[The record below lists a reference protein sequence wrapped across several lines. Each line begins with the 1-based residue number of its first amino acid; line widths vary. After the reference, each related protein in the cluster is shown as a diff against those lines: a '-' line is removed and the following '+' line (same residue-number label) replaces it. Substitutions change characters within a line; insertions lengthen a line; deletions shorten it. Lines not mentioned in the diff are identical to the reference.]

1 MLWYE
6 RVPLPSIST
15 NATHGTAWTNTISVD
30 DMAAVVAQFRLG
42 AEIPGFRSFFPLPLC
57 HIGCPTRLFATD
69 MPAMPSS
76 PRSDM
81 ETDLT
86 KLSSPRIFLVRMLVF
101 LVLCALIGIVLYKQI
116 VVAFFANPGLNA
128 LIGAVLLIGIILSFR
143 QVIRLYPEVRWV
155 NNFRI
160 ADPGLAVDRRPTLLA
175 PMAAI
180 LGGERSGRMSI
191 SQQTMRHLLDSIATR
206 LDEARDIS
214 RYMTGLLVFLGLLGT
229 FWGLIE
235 TVGSVGKVIDG
246 LKVGGDAGALFD
258 TLKEGLAAPLGGM
271 GISFSSSLF
280 GLAGSLILGFLDLQ
294 SSQAQNRFYTDLEDW
309 LATTVREYSSG
320 DGGAVAVAGGS
331 GNLQHAIERLRVA
344 VEEGAGTRGTTAA
357 MANLAEA
364 IQGLVAHMRTEQ
376 QMIREWADGQ
386 GEQNREIKRLLERLA
401 RQPEKS

>member
-1 MLWYE
+1 M
-6 RVPLPSIST
+6 
-15 NATHGTAWTNTISVD
+15 
-30 DMAAVVAQFRLG
+30 
-42 AEIPGFRSFFPLPLC
+42 EI
-57 HIGCPTRLFATD
+57 
-69 MPAMPSS
+69 
-76 PRSDM
+76 
-81 ETDLT
+81 ELT

-101 LVLCALIGIVLYKQI
+101 LVLCGLVMVVLYKQI

-128 LIGAVLLIGIILSFR
+128 LIGIVALIGIILSFR
-143 QVIRLYPEVRWV
+143 QVIRLYPEVAWV
-155 NNFRI
+155 NSFRI
-160 ADPGLAVDRRPTLLA
+160 ADPGLAIDRHPTLLA

-180 LGGERSGRMSI
+180 LGGERTGRMAI
-191 SQQTMRHLLDSIATR
+191 TQATMRHLLDSIATR

-309 LATTVREYSSG
+309 LATTVRQYASDGSPGGDLQAAVEKLRSAME
-320 DGGAVAVAGGS
+320 DGGGS
-331 GNLQHAIERLRVA
+331 RA
-344 VEEGAGTRGTTAA
+344 TTTA

-386 GEQNREIKRLLERLA
+386 GEQNREIKRLLEHLA
-401 RQPEKS
+401 KQPEKS

>member
-1 MLWYE
+1 M
-6 RVPLPSIST
+6 
-15 NATHGTAWTNTISVD
+15 
-30 DMAAVVAQFRLG
+30 
-42 AEIPGFRSFFPLPLC
+42 EI
-57 HIGCPTRLFATD
+57 
-69 MPAMPSS
+69 
-76 PRSDM
+76 
-81 ETDLT
+81 ELT

-101 LVLCALIGIVLYKQI
+101 LVLCALVMVVLNKQI
-116 VVAFFANPGLNA
+116 VTAFFANPGLNA
-128 LIGAVLLIGIILSFR
+128 LIGAVLLIGTILAFR
-143 QVIRLYPEVRWV
+143 QVIRLYPEVAWV

-160 ADPGLAVDRRPTLLA
+160 ADPGLAIERRPTLLA

-180 LGGERSGRMSI
+180 LGGERTGRMSI

-258 TLKEGLAAPLGGM
+258 TLREGLAAPLGGM

-309 LATTVREYSSG
+309 LASTVREYSG
-320 DGGAVAVAGGS
+320 DATTAATAGANGD
-331 GNLQHAIERLRVA
+331 LQNAIERLRSTM
-344 VEEGAGTRGTTAA
+344 EEGGTNRGTTAA

-386 GEQNREIKRLLERLA
+386 GEQNRDIKKLLERLA
-401 RQPEKS
+401 RQPENN

>member
-1 MLWYE
+1 M
-6 RVPLPSIST
+6 
-15 NATHGTAWTNTISVD
+15 
-30 DMAAVVAQFRLG
+30 
-42 AEIPGFRSFFPLPLC
+42 EIELS
-57 HIGCPTRLFATD
+57 
-69 MPAMPSS
+69 
-76 PRSDM
+76 
-81 ETDLT
+81 

-101 LVLCALIGIVLYKQI
+101 LVLCALVMVVLYKQI
-116 VVAFFANPGLNA
+116 ILAFFANPGLNA
-128 LIGAVLLIGIILSFR
+128 LIGVVLAIGTILSFR
-143 QVIRLYPEVRWV
+143 QVVRLYPEVAWV

-160 ADPGLAVDRRPTLLA
+160 ADPGLAIERHPTLLA

-180 LGGERSGRMSI
+180 LGGERTGRMTI

-280 GLAGSLILGFLDLQ
+280 GLAGSLVLGFLDLQ
-294 SSQAQNRFYTDLEDW
+294 TSQAQNRFYTNLEDW
-309 LATTVREYSSG
+309 LATTVEDLGSGALPAGVAAAFTHLQQSVG
-320 DGGAVAVAGGS
+320 DGAS
-331 GNLQHAIERLRVA
+331 
-344 VEEGAGTRGTTAA
+344 TRATTAA

-364 IQGLVAHMRTEQ
+364 IQGLVQHMRDEQ
-376 QMIREWADGQ
+376 QMIRNWAD
-386 GEQNREIKRLLERLA
+386 EQAKLNKDLRRFMERMGRENLA
-401 RQPEKS
+401 REPAER

>member
-1 MLWYE
+1 M
-6 RVPLPSIST
+6 
-15 NATHGTAWTNTISVD
+15 
-30 DMAAVVAQFRLG
+30 
-42 AEIPGFRSFFPLPLC
+42 EIEP
-57 HIGCPTRLFATD
+57 
-69 MPAMPSS
+69 
-76 PRSDM
+76 
-81 ETDLT
+81 T

-101 LVLCALIGIVLYKQI
+101 LVLCVLVAIVLYRQI
-116 VVAFFANPGLNA
+116 ELAFFANPGLNA
-128 LIGAVLLIGIILSFR
+128 LIGLVLLVGIILTFR
-143 QVIRLYPEVRWV
+143 QVIRLYPEVAWV

-160 ADPGLAVDRRPTLLA
+160 ADPGLAIERRPTLLA

-180 LGGERSGRMSI
+180 LGGERTGRMTI

-235 TVGSVGKVIDG
+235 TVGSVGKIIDG

-309 LATTVREYSSG
+309 LASTVREYSGGEAAPAGVPSG
-320 DGGAVAVAGGS
+320 EIQGA
-331 GNLQHAIERLRVA
+331 LERLRTT
-344 VEEGAGTRGTTAA
+344 VEESGANRGTTTA

-386 GEQNREIKRLLERLA
+386 GEQNREIRKLLERLA

>member
-1 MLWYE
+1 M
-6 RVPLPSIST
+6 P
-15 NATHGTAWTNTISVD
+15 
-30 DMAAVVAQFRLG
+30 
-42 AEIPGFRSFFPLPLC
+42 PG
-57 HIGCPTRLFATD
+57 
-69 MPAMPSS
+69 PSS
-76 PRSDM
+76 RSAM
-81 ETDLT
+81 EIELK

-101 LVLCALIGIVLYKQI
+101 LVLCALITVVLYKQI
-116 VVAFFANPGLNA
+116 ITAFFANPGLNA
-128 LIGAVLLIGIILSFR
+128 LIGAVLLIGTILSFR
-143 QVIRLYPEVRWV
+143 QVIRLYPEVAWV

-160 ADPGLAVDRRPTLLA
+160 SDPGLAVERQHPTLLA

-180 LGGERSGRMSI
+180 LGGERTGRMTI
-191 SQQTMRHLLDSIATR
+191 TQQTMRHLLDSIATR

-309 LATTVREYSSG
+309 LASTVREYSGEAGSG
-320 DGGAVAVAGGS
+320 GELHAAIDRLRASLEEGGAG
-331 GNLQHAIERLRVA
+331 
-344 VEEGAGTRGTTAA
+344 RGTTAA

-386 GEQNREIKRLLERLA
+386 GEQNREIRKLLERLA

>member
-1 MLWYE
+1 MAN
-6 RVPLPSIST
+6 PSRST
-15 NATHGTAWTNTISVD
+15 
-30 DMAAVVAQFRLG
+30 
-42 AEIPGFRSFFPLPLC
+42 
-57 HIGCPTRLFATD
+57 
-69 MPAMPSS
+69 
-76 PRSDM
+76 M
-81 ETDLT
+81 ELEFT
-86 KLSSPRIFLVRMLVF
+86 KLAPPRIFLVRMLVF
-101 LVLCALIGIVLYKQI
+101 LVLCALIAVVLYRQI
-116 VVAFFANPGLNA
+116 FTAFLANPGLNA
-128 LIGAVLLIGIILSFR
+128 LIGLVLLVGIILSFR
-143 QVIRLYPEVRWV
+143 QVIRLYPEVAWV

-160 ADPGLAVDRRPTLLA
+160 ADPGLALARHPTLLA

-180 LGGERSGRMSI
+180 LGGERSGRMTI

-309 LATTVREYSSG
+309 LATTVRGYSSET
-320 DGGAVAVAGGS
+320 GGASGELEAAVD
-331 GNLQHAIERLRVA
+331 RLRA
-344 VEEGAGTRGTTAA
+344 AMEEGGGNRATTTA
-357 MANLAEA
+357 MASLAEA
-364 IQGLVAHMRTEQ
+364 IQGLVTHMRTEQ

-386 GEQNREIKRLLERLA
+386 GEQNREIKKLLERLA
-401 RQPEKS
+401 RQKEKS

>member
-1 MLWYE
+1 
-6 RVPLPSIST
+6 
-15 NATHGTAWTNTISVD
+15 
-30 DMAAVVAQFRLG
+30 
-42 AEIPGFRSFFPLPLC
+42 
-57 HIGCPTRLFATD
+57 
-69 MPAMPSS
+69 MPSGAS
-76 PRSDM
+76 PRSSM
-81 ETDLT
+81 EIELT
-86 KLSSPRIFLVRMLVF
+86 KLSSPSVFLVRMLVF
-101 LVLCALIGIVLYKQI
+101 LVLCALVGVVLYKQI
-116 VVAFFANPGLNA
+116 ITAFFANPGLNA
-128 LIGAVLLIGIILSFR
+128 LIGAVLVIGIILAFR
-143 QVIRLYPEVRWV
+143 QVIRLYPEVSWV

-160 ADPGLAVDRRPTLLA
+160 ADPGLAPARHPKLLA

-180 LGGERSGRMSI
+180 LGGERSGRMTI

-309 LATTVREYSSG
+309 LATTVREYG
-320 DGGAVAVAGGS
+320 RGEPTGGGGAGTGELQAAV
-331 GNLQHAIERLRVA
+331 ERLRGVL
-344 VEEGAGTRGTTAA
+344 EEGSASRGTTAA
-357 MANLAEA
+357 MASLAEA
-364 IQGLVAHMRTEQ
+364 IQALVSHMRTEQ

-386 GEQNREIKRLLERLA
+386 GEQNREIRRLLERLT

>member
-1 MLWYE
+1 
-6 RVPLPSIST
+6 
-15 NATHGTAWTNTISVD
+15 
-30 DMAAVVAQFRLG
+30 
-42 AEIPGFRSFFPLPLC
+42 
-57 HIGCPTRLFATD
+57 
-69 MPAMPSS
+69 MPAGPAS
-76 PRSDM
+76 RSAI
-81 ETDLT
+81 EIELT
-86 KLSSPRIFLVRMLVF
+86 KLSTPRIFLVRMLVF
-101 LVLCALIGIVLYKQI
+101 LVACGLVAVVLYKQI
-116 VVAFFANPGLNA
+116 TAAYFANPGLNT
-128 LIGAVLLIGIILSFR
+128 LIGVVLAIGIILAFR
-143 QVIRLYPEVRWV
+143 QVIRLYPEVSWV

-160 ADPGLAVDRRPTLLA
+160 ADPGLALDRHPTLLA

-180 LGGERSGRMSI
+180 LGGERTGRMTI

-235 TVGSVGKVIDG
+235 TVGSVRDIING

-309 LATTVREYSSG
+309 LATTVRHYG
-320 DGGAVAVAGGS
+320 DEGGPTGEVSVA
-331 GNLQHAIERLRVA
+331 LERLRTA
-344 VEEGAGTRGTTAA
+344 VEEAGGGRGTTAA

-386 GEQNREIKRLLERLA
+386 GEQNREIKRFLERLA
-401 RQPEKS
+401 KQPEKS